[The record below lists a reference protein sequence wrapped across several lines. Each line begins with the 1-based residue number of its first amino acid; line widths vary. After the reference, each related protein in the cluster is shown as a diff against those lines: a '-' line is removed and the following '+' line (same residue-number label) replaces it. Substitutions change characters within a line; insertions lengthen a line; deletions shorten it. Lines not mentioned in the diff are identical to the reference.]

1 MMELL
6 KLKKVKAAKIVHVL
20 LSKYHKLPGDYED
33 DMVVVGLVF

>member
-20 LSKYHKLPGDYED
+20 LLKYHKLPGDYED
-33 DMVVVGLVF
+33 DMVVVGFVF